1 MPPFKPRPQGTL
13 SELLRD
19 LAHHR
24 GEVEALVIPDFV
36 RDGHELRLS
45 FSALDARVDHLA
57 AGLIS
62 LGIEAG
68 EHVALWA
75 GNVADW
81 VPLEFALARIGAVLV
96 TINTAL
102 QHDEVA
108 YVLRQSQAVA
118 VLHTTGTGSNEAS
131 ALLDNILAD
140 STLDL
145 GAVRHRVWL
154 PASPEDSAPNG
165 LLMGAHTQEHGPLTS
180 LDDVV
185 ALGREL
191 PAEQLTQREKACRPS
206 DVVNIQYTSG
216 TTGFPKGVMLSHSN
230 LLSSAWD
237 LGDQLRLTGD
247 DSTCLMVPLF
257 HCFGCV
263 VAVLGSYSYAVG
275 IHVLPGFD
283 AENVLR
289 LVDQERCTI
298 IHGVPT
304 MFSALLAH
312 PDRSRF
318 DTHSLRTGL
327 MAGAPC
333 PEPLMRAVIDEL
345 HCDGMCIAYGL
356 TEAAPG
362 VAGTNPEDN
371 LAVRCGSLGRP
382 LPGVSVRIVDPE
394 TCVDVPPGEEGEL
407 WLAGDNIMV
416 GYFNAPDATALA
428 IKDGR
433 WLRTGDLA
441 RRDEQGLLYI
451 VGRAKDIIIRGGENI
466 APAEIENILREHPDV
481 HDVAVV
487 GVTDRHFGEEVGC
500 AVVLKADRRLQPQEL
515 SSCLQGRIASFKIP
529 KFWKAFDA
537 FPLTGSGKV
546 QKYKLREMMGD
557 ATVFTQPQQNPAAP

>member
-1 MPPFKPRPQGTL
+1 MTPRPQGTL
-13 SELLRD
+13 SDLLRD
-19 LAHHR
+19 LATQR
-24 GEVEALVIPDFV
+24 GDVEALVVPDFA
-36 RDGHELRLS
+36 REGHELRLD
-45 FSALDARVDHLA
+45 FAALDGRVDELA
-57 AGLIS
+57 AGLIAV
-62 LGIEAG
+62 GIAAG
-68 EHVALWA
+68 DHVALWA

-81 VPLEFALARIGAVLV
+81 VPLEFALARVGAVLV
-96 TINTAL
+96 TVNTAL
-102 QHDEVA
+102 QRDEVA

-131 ALLDNILAD
+131 ALLDDILCD
-140 STLDL
+140 GEL
-145 GAVRHRVWL
+145 GLERIRLRVWL
-154 PASPEDSAPNG
+154 PASPIESVPHG
-165 LLMGAHTQEHGPLTS
+165 LLLDDRPLPTTRGAAHGPLMS

-185 ALGREL
+185 AAGHALGAAHLAARE
-191 PAEQLTQREKACRPS
+191 RACNAG

-216 TTGFPKGVMLSHSN
+216 TTGFPKGVMLSHTN
-230 LLSSAWD
+230 ILSSAWE
-237 LGDQLRLTGD
+237 LGDQIRLTGD
-247 DSTCLMVPLF
+247 DKTCLMVPLF

-263 VAVLGSYSYAVG
+263 VAVLGSYSYGVG
-275 IHVLPGFD
+275 IAVLPGFD
-283 AENVLR
+283 AEQVLR

-312 PDRSRF
+312 PERSRF
-318 DTHSLRTGL
+318 DTRSLRTGL

-362 VAGTNPEDN
+362 VAGTNPEDD
-371 LAVRCGSLGRP
+371 LSVRCGSLGRP

-394 TCVDVPPGEEGEL
+394 SGVDVPPGEEGEL
-407 WLAGDNIMV
+407 WLSGSNIML
-416 GYFNAPDATALA
+416 GYFNDPEATALA
-428 IKDGR
+428 VVDGQ

-441 RRDEQGLLYI
+441 RRDVEGLLYI

-481 HDVAVV
+481 IDVAVI
-487 GVTDRHFGEEVGC
+487 GVADKHFGEEVGC
-500 AVVLKADRRLQPQEL
+500 AVMLQPHKQL
-515 SSCLQGRIASFKIP
+515 VPIDFAHCLHGRVASFKIP
-529 KFWKAFDA
+529 KLWKHFEA

-546 QKYKLREMMGD
+546 QKFRLREMMD
-557 ATVFTQPQQNPAAP
+557 NALVLSHPPS